1 MANPDP
7 KQDARGQ
14 FAKSQADGN
23 NDGVASATPRNVTG
37 RDDATMNNADRKPSP
52 DPGFDI
58 RQQTNK
64 RTDHGT

>member
-1 MANPDP
+1 MTSPNP

-14 FAKSQADGN
+14 FAGSQADSR
-23 NDGVASATPRNVTG
+23 NDGLASATPRDVSKQ
-37 RDDATMNNADRKPSP
+37 DDATLENADRKPSP

-64 RTDHGT
+64 RN

>member
-1 MANPDP
+1 MASPDP

-14 FAKSQADGN
+14 FGKSQGDRKN
-23 NDGVASATPRNVTG
+23 NGLASATPRDVTG
-37 RDDATMNNADRKPSP
+37 RDDATLEDADRKPSP

-64 RTDHGT
+64 RN

>member
-1 MANPDP
+1 MPSPDS

-14 FAKSQADGN
+14 FGESQADRKN
-23 NDGVASATPRNVTG
+23 NGLSSATPRDVTG
-37 RDDATMNNADRKPSP
+37 RDDATLEGADRKPSP

-64 RTDHGT
+64 WN